1 MDHMDQTSAGGTASR
16 FKRRHSRLAIVAVV
30 ALSVGVTGCSSKP
43 GDSDIKTS
51 LANEFQCPILEI
63 NDVKKTDGAELGN
76 HSYQVSYS
84 FEVALKGGSS
94 AAQKLLPELA
104 VLNERLERGR
114 LQHDRAANIAAI
126 SGNPAPLAAFVD
138 RATDEVMTVRK
149 RLAEIQ
155 PCELPNARFAIERIR
170 AAAIPTAPPPA
181 EGIPVGLVMRGTSAM
196 IKAESGWRFAEPPRF
211 DINAEKVS
219 RDSSVHMPQPSPL
232 WTEFSQRDGAFI
244 AKVPSAEQCNFVEA
258 DPKTGQ
264 RWWQCSFGT
273 ADTNMDV
280 WFAKLSGTNA
290 NGSVDLDAKVKE
302 IAERHNEQVS
312 DLKPVKWGTVDAAE
326 FTGKSTEGV
335 RKVRL
340 FVAGQYEVQAIAS
353 VVPGRKPNF
362 SEMQQ
367 FTEGVKPMSMTD

>member
-1 MDHMDQTSAGGTASR
+1 MNYMDQAGAGERAGRST
-16 FKRRHSRLAIVAVV
+16 RRHCRLAIIAVAT
-30 ALSVGVTGCSSKP
+30 LSIGVTGCSSKP
-43 GDSDIKTS
+43 GDSDIRTS

-76 HSYQVSYS
+76 HSYQVSYT
-84 FEVALKGGSS
+84 FEVALKGGSG
-94 AAQKLLPELA
+94 AAKKLLPELA

-126 SGNPAPLAAFVD
+126 SGNPAPLTAAVD
-138 RATDEVMTVRK
+138 RATTEVMTVRK
-149 RLAEIQ
+149 RLTEIQ
-155 PCELPNARFAIERIR
+155 PCELPNARFAIDRIS
-170 AAAIPTAPPPA
+170 AAAMPKANALA
-181 EGIPVGLVMRGTSAM
+181 EGIPIGLVMRGTSAM

-219 RDSSVHMPQPSPL
+219 RDSSVHMPQLPPL

-244 AKVPSAEQCNFVEA
+244 AKVPSAEQCNFVDA

-273 ADTNMDV
+273 VDTNMDV
-280 WFAKLSGTNA
+280 WFTKLSGANA
-290 NGSVDLDAKVKE
+290 NGRVELDAKVKD

-326 FTGKSTEGV
+326 FTGKSAEGV

-367 FTEGVKPMSMTD
+367 FIDGVKPTSTTN

>member
-1 MDHMDQTSAGGTASR
+1 MKKLVPT
-16 FKRRHSRLAIVAVV
+16 RLAAASVWLVIVGLV
-30 ALSVGVTGCSSKP
+30 GCSSKP
-43 GDSDIKTS
+43 GESDIKTS
-51 LANEFQCPILEI
+51 LANEFQCSILEI
-63 NDVKKTDGAELGN
+63 NDVKKTDGTDLGN
-76 HSYQVSYS
+76 HNYEVSYT
-84 FEVALKGGSS
+84 FEVALKGGSN
-94 AAQKLLPELA
+94 AAQKLLPELG

-114 LQHDRAANIAAI
+114 LQHDRAANLAAI
-126 SGNPAPLAAFVD
+126 SGNPASLASAVD
-138 RATDEVMTVRK
+138 RATEEVMAVRK
-149 RLAEIQ
+149 RLAEVQ

-170 AAAIPTAPPPA
+170 AAAKPKADAPD

-232 WTEFSQRDGAFI
+232 WTEFSQREGAFI

-290 NGSVDLDAKVKE
+290 NGSFDLDAKVKD

-326 FTGKSTEGV
+326 FTGTSAEGV

-362 SEMQQ
+362 TEMQQ
-367 FTEGVKPMSMTD
+367 FIEGVKPTSITD